1 MMVSKQIMYTE
12 DTRLLSI
19 RVILM
24 YGIGLLLVVFP
35 LCLFPWIITQKEKIG
50 PPKKPIIKEK
60 PALPKHSNEDKEK
73 CEVISVPRIEK
84 YATKKEQHDRKDVP
98 EEIDMNPI
106 YLSKVLK
113 YVLYLETNPDFIS
126 QEFSSSF
133 IVEMDNI
140 EYENMDD
147 INSG

>member
-1 MMVSKQIMYTE
+1 MMASKQIMYTE

-19 RVILM
+19 RGILM
-24 YGIGLLLVVFP
+24 YGVGLLLVVFP

-60 PALPKHSNEDKEK
+60 PALPKHSNENKEK
-73 CEVISVPRIEK
+73 CEVISVPHIEK
-84 YATKKEQHDRKDVP
+84 DVTTKEQHDRSDEP

-113 YVLYLETNPDFIS
+113 YVFYLETNPDFIS

-133 IVEMDNI
+133 IVKMDNI
-140 EYENMDD
+140 EYESMDD
-147 INSG
+147 TNSE